1 MRLLICSFLLL
12 NLVVDTSFANEI
24 KKNINKEILSFNRSV
39 EEEPKKNSSE
49 TDLIVI
55 SGTRTAKLLSDS
67 AVDITVINGDT
78 LAQVSQGTVAQA
90 LNFIPGVVITRSVKD
105 GYNIQMQ
112 GFDSDHVLV
121 LVDSQPL
128 ISPSGSSVD
137 LDQISSSNIE
147 QIEVLKGAAS
157 VLYGSSAVGGVINI
171 ITKKQSED
179 LTKVSYEISS
189 YQGNEIEGKK
199 LNHLAKINLSTTIF
213 DWQTSA
219 DILVIDDAGFDY
231 QQTTVK
237 QDAASLDKHFVNLS
251 ASKNITTIDTKL
263 GYQYF
268 KEDKERASSS
278 IPGQSSVISYLSN
291 VEQQQLNL
299 SFADELQMWKLN
311 TRYIEHNETSGQ
323 SNSTRETQISLAEID
338 GQRVWAF
345 DQDEVVAGFVLHQDK
360 LDQFK
365 PSDIESTNA
374 GTVNVVEINDK
385 ARESAEAY
393 VQGNWQLAKH
403 QILAGVRVQH
413 DSDFGWHH
421 AMRLNG
427 LVNLS
432 ERDNEIQWRM
442 GIGESYRVP
451 NLKERFYVFDHSNLG
466 YMVLGSSSL
475 TPETAVSLTS
485 SFSYN
490 TSIFK
495 GNADV
500 ALQLSAHYS
509 DTDNLIDTVLDSE
522 KSAESGLSVFTYENI
537 ANAKISGLDI
547 SIDVLLNQWRY
558 QLNYSYL
565 DSENESGSRL
575 TARPRHQ
582 IKSNIYYNFEQQD
595 INLIAY
601 LVYQADE
608 AIPSGYS
615 KTYSNHSLLLNIAV
629 NQQLTSSFSWRF
641 GIDNILDEHKNNEA
655 VANGEFDVRPISSRK
670 ITAGISYQF

>member
-323 SNSTRETQISLAEID
+323 SNSTRETQILLAEID

-582 IKSNIYYNFEQQD
+582 IKSNIYCNFEQQD